1 MKKTKK
7 YIILVFVLLLISVFL
22 GFLPLTKNAKDI
34 KISNLRISEASPLE
48 IPENFSNA
56 EKIELFMNESS
67 EFGMNYFDFNKIYST
82 SLQYEYCVLSFEIY
96 NGTGKHISISS
107 ISSID
112 RKGVYV
118 SKNISNVEKVLISP
132 GNLDTISIVIYIDRS
147 VFEDNEILDEIT
159 ENIRINFVQSNSD
172 SNLSLFIKE
181 EIMSCFFAHTVSLE
195 ANNDNQ
201 TLEQS

>member
-7 YIILVFVLLLISVFL
+7 YILLVFVLLLISVFL
-22 GFLPLTKNAKDI
+22 GFLPLTKSAKDI

-56 EKIELFMNESS
+56 KKIELFMNESS
-67 EFGMNYFDFNKIYST
+67 EFGLNYFDFNKIYST
-82 SLQYEYCVLSFEIY
+82 SSQYEYCVLSFEIY
-96 NGTGKHISISS
+96 NRTGKYISISS

-118 SKNISNVEKVLISP
+118 SKNISNVEKVFISP
-132 GNLDTISIVIYIDRS
+132 GDLDTISIVIYIDRS

-181 EIMSCFFAHTVSLE
+181 EIMSRFFAHTVSLE